1 MCYPR
6 PRFVIHNF
14 SCMPKSTDVQTH
26 RADVPLAVEIES
38 SNVAVK
44 IETSI
49 MKKNFK
55 NRQTLQIVRSLG
67 FGKVP

>member
-1 MCYPR
+1 
-6 PRFVIHNF
+6 
-14 SCMPKSTDVQTH
+14 MPKSTDVQTH

-49 MKKNFK
+49 MEKNRK
-55 NRQTLQIVRSLG
+55 NRQTLQVVRSLV